1 MIPEGNHQSNVV
13 RFKGFQNEYDRYR
26 PQAPR
31 LVTELLTGYLKR
43 RPALVVDLGCGT
55 GLSTFLWLAAAD
67 SVIGIEP
74 GDDMRGKA
82 LEKWKALGSPEG
94 ISFIP
99 GYSNALGLPP
109 ESADIVTCSQSFHW
123 MEPVSTLKEAGRVLK
138 AGGIFAAYD
147 CDWPPVLEP
156 SIETLYH
163 ELIEQAEA
171 IIGRR
176 LPAEERAFKWNKDE
190 HLRRIKDS
198 GEFAF
203 AREVVFHNTERCD
216 AERYVGLT
224 LSQGGV
230 QTVLR
235 LGGGELD
242 ETIAVYREEVERYFD
257 GRTLET
263 LLSYRIKLGIK

>member
-1 MIPEGNHQSNVV
+1 MIPEGNRLSNIV
-13 RFKGFQNEYDRYR
+13 RFTGFQNEYDRYR
-26 PQAPR
+26 PEAPK

-43 RPALVVDLGCGT
+43 RPSLVVDLGCGT
-55 GLSTFLWLAAAD
+55 GLSTFLWRTAAD
-67 SVIGIEP
+67 AVIGIEP

-82 LEKWKALGSPEG
+82 LEKWEALGSPDS

-109 ESADIVTCSQSFHW
+109 GSAEIVTCSQSFHW
-123 MEPVSTLKEAGRVLK
+123 MEPSSTLKEAARVLRP
-138 AGGIFAAYD
+138 GGIFAAYD

-163 ELIEQAEA
+163 ELIEQSEA
-171 IIGRR
+171 IIEHRIPDG
-176 LPAEERAFKWNKDE
+176 ERAVKWNKDE
-190 HLRRIKDS
+190 HLRRIKES
-198 GEFAF
+198 GEFTF
-203 AREVVFHNTERCD
+203 AREIVFHNIERCD

-242 ETIAVYREEVERYFD
+242 ERIAVYREEVERYFN

-263 LLSYRIKLGIK
+263 LFGYRMKLGIK